1 MVVAVALYCVVGAI
15 TIRNIEAVPKNRTLD
30 IEFPITPRMKRQG
43 YWIEREPMNRARR
56 CVIAA
61 LKAIVQETNCSEHLM
76 PTASGVKLLD
86 ECYRE
91 DIEAKRVTAG
101 QKLQEHR
108 IRHEHKKER
117 ERDYSQGHSVEIVSV
132 RFEGEDIEWEYWS
145 FMDSIVFCFTVITT
159 IGYGNV
165 APQTFEGR
173 LFVIFYGLVGVPFTM
188 LAIANLGKF
197 FASLLKAW
205 IKPFIH
211 CCRRCRARL
220 RVRRPKDKD
229 VMVDTNYSKIKGTDS
244 NENVN
249 DSESEDGD
257 REKKEEEQEEDD
269 DPNAMTDAIVLFIA
283 FVIYIVLGSFMISS
297 YEEDMDFFLAIYF
310 NFVTLT
316 TIGLGDLVPQ
326 RKEYLIVTL
335 VYVAVGLALT
345 TIAIEIAADY
355 LKKLHYFGR
364 KLDKVS
370 NVKIWFGGQQLTMK
384 QLVRNLGDQFNVDI
398 DQLANLDLEQFVDNA
413 IRVEAGE
420 LATLRQ
426 QDKPYMHTQY
436 WRAVQGRLIF
446 VDEELPPDHDSNA
459 NYSILTE

>member
-1 MVVAVALYCVVGAI
+1 MVL
-15 TIRNIEAVPKNRTLD
+15 NRGTFVNKKKID
-30 IEFPITPRMKRQG
+30 VKKFPTAPRVKRQG
-43 YWIEREPMNRARR
+43 YWIQREPMSRTRR
-56 CVIAA
+56 CVIQA
-61 LKAIVQETNCSEHLM
+61 LKFIAEETNCSEHLM
-76 PTASGVKLLD
+76 LTANGVKMLD
-86 ECYRE
+86 ECYQDDLE
-91 DIEAKRVTAG
+91 KSLEQQGPPKV
-101 QKLQEHR
+101 QLLEHK
-108 IRHEHKKER
+108 IRHQAHRDRDLSKE
-117 ERDYSQGHSVEIVSV
+117 YSGSASIETVSV
-132 RFEGEDIEWEYWS
+132 KFDGEEIEWEYWS

-173 LFVIFYGLVGVPFTM
+173 LFVICYGLVGVPFTM

-205 IKPFIH
+205 TRPFIT
-211 CCRRCRARL
+211 CCRKFKSSI
-220 RVRRPKDKD
+220 RRHGTSKEKESL
-229 VMVDTNYSKIKGTDS
+229 VDYSKIKSTDS
-244 NENVN
+244 NGNEADS
-249 DSESEDGD
+249 DSED
-257 REKKEEEQEEDD
+257 EKEKPEEEEEEDPD
-269 DPNAMTDAIVLFIA
+269 AMTDAMVLFVA

-326 RKEYLIVTL
+326 RKEYLVLTL
-335 VYVAVGLALT
+335 SYVAIGLALT
-345 TIAIEIAADY
+345 TIAIEIAAEY

-364 KLDKVS
+364 KLDNVS

-384 QLVRNLGDQFNVDI
+384 QLVRNLGDQFNVDV
-398 DQLANLDLEQFVDNA
+398 DQLQNLNLEQFVDNA

-420 LATLRQ
+420 LPSLRQ

-446 VDEELPPDHDSNA
+446 VDEDLPTDQDSNA
-459 NYSILTE
+459 NYSIVTAEP